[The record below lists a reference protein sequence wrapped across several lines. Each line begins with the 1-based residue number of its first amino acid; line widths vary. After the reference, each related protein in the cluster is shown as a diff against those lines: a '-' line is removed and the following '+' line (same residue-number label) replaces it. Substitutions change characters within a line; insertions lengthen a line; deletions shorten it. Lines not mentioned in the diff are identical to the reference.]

1 MRIFHNL
8 SIILLLVLFSCQ
20 NQKGEIQYID
30 IYITTVRSITCEN
43 LKKSTHKKK
52 LLLSN
57 TENKE
62 LSKMFS
68 DLKPAES
75 DWNIDARLYGIVYN
89 GAEKLNFCMSTTI
102 IEINNKKYFVNDQ
115 LRDYIVKLTTKK

>member
-20 NQKGEIQYID
+20 NQKGEIHYID
-30 IYITTVRSITCEN
+30 IYTTTVRSVTCEN
-43 LKKSTHKKK
+43 LMQSTHKKK

-57 TENKE
+57 IENME
-62 LSKMFS
+62 LSKIFS
-68 DLKPAES
+68 NLKPAES
-75 DWNIDARLYGIVYN
+75 GWNIDARIYGIVYDR
-89 GAEKLNFCMSTTI
+89 AKRLDFCMSTTI

-115 LRDYIVKLTTKK
+115 LRDYIIKLTTKK